1 MSNTIK
7 TILENLD
14 KLGSSTEQ
22 IQEESNLDNSLTL
35 LENEITSE
43 WTEFKKINQLNEAP
57 GDQSPPPGAA
67 APGKTVDPKT
77 VATIGKIRAITKN
90 LRLVPSVAGAA
101 VAKQVAG
108 IRPNP
113 NELKQLGT
121 LDQTI
126 GAAAKQALLNP
137 KQSGITL
144 NAITQAARA
153 AQAQQGKK

>member
-1 MSNTIK
+1 MSNSIK
-7 TILENLD
+7 TILESLD
-14 KLGSSTEQ
+14 KIDSTSVE
-22 IQEESNLDNSLTL
+22 IQEESKVDSSLTL
-35 LENEITSE
+35 LENDLFEEWNNFKLEHIIT
-43 WTEFKKINQLNEAP
+43 EAP
-57 GDQSPPPGAA
+57 EDQKPPPGAA

-77 VATIGKIRAITKN
+77 VATIGKIRAVTKN

-108 IRPNP
+108 IKPNP

-153 AQAQQGKK
+153 AQAAQSKK